1 MATGGITV
9 ESVLGKI
16 SRDHL
21 ECAVCSDNF
30 KNPKVLDCLHTFCL
44 KCLREMRTRQ
54 DPKNKK
60 LICPICRKETNL
72 EKIEV
77 DDLPHNFT
85 LDALVDELYVHQKLL
100 GNEPS
105 RVTCQSCEEEDRT
118 AVSRCMDCDH
128 FLCQDCKQAHG
139 RLAVTR
145 SHTTYSLDQFRSGE
159 IVYKS
164 KLREHIPKC
173 QKHLDQSLSIY
184 CNTCEQMA
192 CTTCSVLN
200 HGQHALVGIPEAYD
214 SFKQQV
220 ADLVSK
226 VKNKIKELK
235 DAKDTANML
244 QKKLDTS
251 FAETTRKISQKA
263 NDVVA
268 KLIDEEKKLT
278 QETEKIYIERS
289 ETFNTSAV
297 KNSNE
302 ADHSEQ
308 KLADVCSLMAET
320 NRYEVLDLKQKVLFN
335 LKELTEKK
343 PTIAPE
349 HLSMFDYKEEED
361 SFGKLVL
368 KDQTNIVPMPRGPL
382 LNQSTTTKD
391 NKLLKILKHSSVSV
405 KKGQWV
411 LKTELAN
418 KFSNANCV
426 GVFSNNKIVAVD
438 KGDNTL
444 VTFFPLHRSERQF
457 KVLFDNVHLDGLT
470 VNRDNKL
477 IALESPYVKVYGDDS
492 CVTFIPGD
500 GSNAKP
506 VGIAVSKDNI
516 IAVSFE
522 DREEISLHELDGT
535 FIKLLTAP
543 GVGRY
548 LTFYNNQVIY
558 TTSSSSRALISIDCS
573 TDTMVSEFGIGDDD
587 SKYINPT
594 DVCCDLDGSLYV
606 SWKGYTVE
614 IRHYYYNKSDGETL
628 KYITVI
634 KGCGSARNILITP
647 GGELVVAAGNTV
659 KIYHRVE
666 TDD

>member
-100 GNEPS
+100 GTEPS
-105 RVTCQSCEEEDRT
+105 RVTCQSCEEEDQT

-128 FLCQDCKQAHG
+128 FLCQDCQRAHG
-139 RLAVTR
+139 RLAALR
-145 SHTTYSLDQFRSGE
+145 SHTTYTLDQFRSGE
-159 IVYKS
+159 IVYTS

-214 SFKQQV
+214 NFKQQV

-226 VKNKIKELK
+226 VKNKTKELQ

-268 KLIDEEKKLT
+268 KLIDEERKLT
-278 QETEKIYIERS
+278 QETEKIYKERS

-297 KNSNE
+297 KNSNK

-320 NRYEVLDLKQKVLFN
+320 NCYEVLDLKQKILSN
-335 LKELTEKK
+335 LKELTKKK

-349 HLSMFDYKEEED
+349 YLSLFHFEEEED
-361 SFGKLVL
+361 SIGELVL
-368 KDQTNIVPMPRGPL
+368 KDPPSIVPQTRPL
-382 LNQSTTTKD
+382 HSGAAVYNGEERVSQ
-391 NKLLKILKHSSVSV
+391 ILKQLSLQTSV
-405 KKGQWV
+405 KQGRWV
-411 LKTELAN
+411 KKTEVSDQLV
-418 KFSNANCV
+418 NACYV
-426 GVFSNNKIVAVD
+426 GVFANNKIVASD
-438 KGDNTL
+438 YDNNTI
-444 VTFFPLHRSERQF
+444 VTFFPLRKGKRQF
-457 KVLFDNVHLDGLT
+457 QVALNYVRFHGLI
-470 VNRDNKL
+470 VNRNDKL
-477 IALESPYVKVYGDDS
+477 IALANTSVNVYGDDL
-492 CVTFIPGD
+492 CVKFTPGTKL
-500 GSNAKP
+500 NIKP

-516 IAVSFE
+516 IAVSYE
-522 DREEISLHELDGT
+522 GTGKISLHKLDGT
-535 FIKLLTAP
+535 FIKILTAK
-543 GVGRY
+543 GVHRY
-548 LTFYNNQVIY
+548 LTFHNNNVIY
-558 TTSSSSRALISIDCS
+558 TRTKPCSQSLVSIDCS
-573 TDTMVSEFGIGDDD
+573 TGKKVFTVDIDDND
-587 SKYINPT
+587 NSNTDPT
-594 DVCCDLDGSLYV
+594 GVCCDNDGSIYV
-606 SWKGYTVE
+606 ASHRHTGE
-614 IRHYYYNKSDGETL
+614 IHHFGPMGEHMGL
-628 KYITVI
+628 AI
-634 KGCGSARNILITP
+634 KGCGKARNILITP
-647 GGELVVAAGNTV
+647 GDELVVAAGDTINV
-659 KIYHRVE
+659 YHRVP
-666 TDD
+666 DS

>member
-9 ESVLGKI
+9 ESFLGKI

-21 ECAVCSDNF
+21 ECAVCADNF

-44 KCLREMRTRQ
+44 KCLREMRIRQ
-54 DPKNKK
+54 DPENKK
-60 LICPICRKETNL
+60 LICPICRKETHL
-72 EKIEV
+72 EKIEI

-100 GNEPS
+100 GTTPS
-105 RVTCQSCEEEDRT
+105 RVTCQSCEEEDQT

-128 FLCQDCKQAHG
+128 FLCQDCHRAHG
-139 RLAVTR
+139 RLAALR
-145 SHTTYSLDQFRSGE
+145 SHTTYTLDQFRSGE

-184 CNTCEQMA
+184 CNTCEQMT

-220 ADLVSK
+220 TDLVSK
-226 VKNKIKELK
+226 VKNNIKELQ

-251 FAETTRKISQKA
+251 FAETKKKISQKA
-263 NDVVA
+263 DDVVA
-268 KLIDEEKKLT
+268 KIKEEQQKLT
-278 QETEKIYIERS
+278 QETEKIYKERS
-289 ETFNTSAV
+289 ETINTSAAQ
-297 KNSNE
+297 NSNE

-335 LKELTEKK
+335 LRKLTEK
-343 PTIAPE
+343 TTTVAPE
-349 HLSMFDYKEEED
+349 PLSMFDYKEEED

-391 NKLLKILKHSSVSV
+391 KQLLEILKHSSVSV
-405 KKGQWV
+405 KKGQWL
-411 LKTELAN
+411 LKTELPN

-426 GVFSNNKIVAVD
+426 GVFSNNKIVAL
-438 KGDNTL
+438 DNGNNRL
-444 VTFFPLHRSERQF
+444 ATFFPLRSSARQF
-457 KVLFDNVHLDGLT
+457 QAIDNVHLDGLT

-477 IALESPYVKVYGDDS
+477 IALQSPFVKVYGDDL
-492 CVTFIPGD
+492 CVKFTPGN

-522 DREEISLHELDGT
+522 DREEISLHKLDGT

-543 GVGRY
+543 DVGRY

-558 TTSSSSRALISIDCS
+558 TTSSSSSFNCLLSIDCS
-573 TDTMVSEFGIGDDD
+573 TGTRVLGVCFVDDD
-587 SKYINPT
+587 SDINPT
-594 DVCCDLDGSLYV
+594 DVCCDLDGTFYV
-606 SWKGYTVE
+606 SWKGYTGE
-614 IRHYYYNKSDGETL
+614 IRHYRYKSDGKTL
-628 KYITVI
+628 ECNTVI
-634 KGCGSARNILITP
+634 RGCGSARNILITP

>member
-9 ESVLGKI
+9 ESFLGKI

-54 DPKNKK
+54 HPENKK

-100 GNEPS
+100 GTEPS
-105 RVTCQSCEEEDRT
+105 RVTCQSCEEEDLT
-118 AVSRCMDCDH
+118 AVSRCVDCDH
-128 FLCQDCKQAHG
+128 FLCQDCKHAHG

-145 SHTTYSLDQFRSGE
+145 SHTTYSLDQYRSGE

-173 QKHLDQSLSIY
+173 QKHLDQSLTIY
-184 CNTCEQMA
+184 CNTCEQMT

-200 HGQHALVGIPEAYD
+200 HGQHALVIIPEAYD

-220 ADLVSK
+220 TDLVSK
-226 VKNKIKELK
+226 VKNNIKELQ

-244 QKKLDTS
+244 QMKLDTS
-251 FAETTRKISQKA
+251 FAETKKKISQRA
-263 NDVVA
+263 DDVVA
-268 KLIDEEKKLT
+268 KVKEEEQKLT
-278 QETEKIYIERS
+278 QESEKIYKERS

-335 LKELTEKK
+335 LKELTEK
-343 PTIAPE
+343 TTTVAPE
-349 HLSMFDYKEEED
+349 PLSMFDYKEEED

-368 KDQTNIVPMPRGPL
+368 KDQTNIVGPL

-391 NKLLKILKHSSVSV
+391 KQLLEILKHSSVSV
-405 KKGQWV
+405 KKGQWE
-411 LKTELAN
+411 LKTELQN

-426 GVFSNNKIVAVD
+426 GVFSNNKIVAL
-438 KGDNTL
+438 DNGNNRL
-444 VTFFPLHRSERQF
+444 ATFLPLRSSARQF
-457 KVLFDNVHLDGLT
+457 QGIDNVHFEGLT

-477 IALESPYVKVYGDDS
+477 IALQSPYVKVYGDDL
-492 CVTFIPGD
+492 CVKFTPGN
-500 GSNAKP
+500 GLNAKP
-506 VGIAVSKDNI
+506 EGIAVSKDNI

-522 DREEISLHELDGT
+522 DRAEISLHKLDGT
-535 FIKLLTAP
+535 FIKLLQAP

-558 TTSSSSRALISIDCS
+558 TTSSIGNGLMSIDCS
-573 TDTMVSEFGIGDDD
+573 TGTKVLSVCLADAD
-587 SKYINPT
+587 SVMKPT
-594 DVCCDLDGSLYV
+594 GVCCDLDGSFYV
-606 SWKGYTVE
+606 SWKGYTGA
-614 IRHYYYNKSDGETL
+614 IRHYWYQSDG
-628 KYITVI
+628 IARGCNTVI
-634 KGCGSARNILITP
+634 RGCGSARNILITP